1 MTTPPQRVYPSSEAA
16 PHIGDALLEHFDRAS
31 IGLILL
37 GGDRKVLRA
46 NEAVTNL
53 TGITS
58 AVLADC
64 TLRRFLSAD
73 APYDLEDRIFEE
85 VGQSGHWLG
94 ELEIRTSI
102 GDTSPMMVSITPVG
116 NDDARGL
123 AGALDDGPV
132 SEGADGASQVRYVAA
147 VIELGQQ
154 RWIEAESS
162 RRAAELAAFSSIA
175 VATGSSADPKEM
187 LHAAARAIV
196 EQLQVDACWI
206 HRYEAEASLVTL
218 VAEASYLSSS
228 VRLSSRMIP
237 DSINPG
243 VLRAI
248 ETREQIAESELLDR
262 SIATVVHVPLLARD
276 EVVGVISILSVE
288 GEKLSAR
295 NSDLLR
301 AVSYQ
306 VGTTIHNVRLLE
318 SLGVHEKELE
328 GKNAELELFV
338 EELMNADRLK
348 NEFLANT
355 SHELRTPLNSIIGF
369 LNLVLDGLCETEEE
383 QKELLGH
390 ALRSGQHLLSLI
402 NDVLDLSRIE
412 AGRLQLELREV
423 ALAPVFRDIGTTLA
437 VQAHEKNIDLR
448 FASVPDNLKVSADEA
463 RLRQIFMNI
472 VGNAIK
478 FTAKGQVIVSIDAPA
493 GSPFV
498 DVMVKDTGIGVAA
511 EKRER
516 LFKKFSQADASTTRK
531 FGGSGLGLVIVKQ
544 LIEMMGGSIRLESP
558 GENQGTVVT
567 ITIARA
573 GGAGASC

>member
-1 MTTPPQRVYPSSEAA
+1 VTTPSQRAYPSAEAL
-16 PHIGDALLEHFDRAS
+16 PHVGDALLEHFDRAP
-31 IGLILL
+31 IGLLLL
-37 GGDRKVLRA
+37 GQDRKVLRA
-46 NEAVTNL
+46 NETLTNL
-53 TGITS
+53 TGIS
-58 AVLADC
+58 SSVLSES
-64 TLRRFLSAD
+64 TLRRFLSSD

-85 VGQSGHWLG
+85 VAQSGHWLG

-102 GDTSPMMVSITPVG
+102 GDTAPMMVSIAPVG
-116 NDDARGL
+116 GDSSG
-123 AGALDDGPV
+123 
-132 SEGADGASQVRYVAA
+132 EVRYVAT

-306 VGTTIHNVRLLE
+306 VGTTIHNIRLLE

-369 LNLVLDGLCETEEE
+369 LNLVLDGLCENEEE

-423 ALAPVFRDIGTTLA
+423 SLAPLLRDIGTTLA

-448 FASVPDNLKVSADEA
+448 FASVPETLKVSADEA

-478 FTAKGQVIVSIDAPA
+478 FTAKGQVVVSIDAPA

-498 DVMVKDTGIGVAA
+498 DVAVKDTGIGVGADR
-511 EKRER
+511 RER
-516 LFKKFSQADASTTRK
+516 LFKKFSQADTSTTRK

-558 GENQGTVVT
+558 GLNQGTLVT

-573 GGAGASC
+573 GGAGAQLLT